1 MSALLGR
8 LAARAAGSTQVVLLS
23 TLAAP
28 LLLAAPSLL
37 AAPLLLAAPSIAGA
51 EVGTQAPFTR
61 VVIDAGHGG
70 KDEGAI
76 GVNGILEKNL
86 VLDVSERLTQLLQAE
101 KLMVILT
108 REKDRFVP
116 LEVRTSRANDA
127 RGDLF
132 VSIHANAAKSRKARG
147 IETYFVSLEAS
158 DSASSLV
165 AERENQAL
173 GSSGPAALAQDPFL
187 ALLGDMISTDHM
199 ADSNAFAKLAQ
210 AELAQIVEES
220 SRGVK
225 QAPFVVLMGVQMP
238 AALIEIGFLSN
249 KEDASSLRN
258 KAHRQQIAEALAR
271 AVVAFGKRYDAR
283 RGLDSLA
290 D

>member
-23 TLAAP
+23 VLAAP
-28 LLLAAPSLL
+28 LW
-37 AAPLLLAAPSIAGA
+37 LAAPSIASA

-86 VLDVSERLTQLLQAE
+86 VLDVSERLAQLLQAE

-108 REKDRFVP
+108 REEDRFVP

-173 GSSGPAALAQDPFL
+173 GSSGPAALGQDPFL

-258 KAHRQQIAEALAR
+258 KAHRQKIAEALAR

-283 RGLDSLA
+283 RGLDSLS

>member
-23 TLAAP
+23 VLAAP
-28 LLLAAPSLL
+28 LW
-37 AAPLLLAAPSIAGA
+37 LAAPSIASA

-86 VLDVSERLTQLLQAE
+86 VLDVSERLAQLLQAE

-108 REKDRFVP
+108 REEDRFVP

-173 GSSGPAALAQDPFL
+173 GSSGPAALGQDPFL

-210 AELAQIVEES
+210 AELAQVVEES

-258 KAHRQQIAEALAR
+258 KAHRQKIAEALAR

-283 RGLDSLA
+283 RGLDSLS